1 MRLPPSVHHTHQLH
15 HTPQTAM
22 EVTGHAGVDSGMT
35 ALGDQSTPTIHFF
48 ITSVQLVPVTGSRQS
63 FICMPDENV
72 CLTKPEWMKMLQCSD
87 KNCCRA

>member
-22 EVTGHAGVDSGMT
+22 EVNGHAGVDSGMT
-35 ALGDQSTPTIHFF
+35 ALGNQSTTNNSLPYHFSAIF
-48 ITSVQLVPVTGSRQS
+48 ACHRLQQS

-72 CLTKPEWMKMLQCSD
+72 CLTSQ
-87 KNCCRA
+87 NG

>member
-35 ALGDQSTPTIHFF
+35 ALGDQARQQF
-48 ITSVQLVPVTGSRQS
+48 TSLS
-63 FICMPDENV
+63 
-72 CLTKPEWMKMLQCSD
+72 LQCIFCLSQ
-87 KNCCRA
+87 ASAVIHLYA